1 MTGSPSIVN
10 LRSSPLLSTSLCASL
25 GLKLPPLRLPD
36 PLSPPNPPEPPDPPD
51 CWPNYLYFF
60 VAFDSPWGF
69 FRSPLLQSSSFL
81 CTTPP
86 RSQISDLRP
95 SFSLTGTLVSSGG
108 TPSLT
113 AICRLFSGLYPA
125 YTLTRFVSG
134 FVIYFPTVSRICW
147 LDSGFTSLIS
157 WKCVPCLVTFAYMK
171 AWLVY
176 KALVSHLPWLCVD
189 HMCHV
194 YSFMEQFVVL
204 LFPPCGFKCN
214 VGTKI
219 FSGVARWLTL
229 SSPRGM
235 GWCFSDVSE
244 VPLFDGVRR
253 CYVFLATLVE
263 GIDLKASLVAKEGSV
278 FDAFNSDLSSGASLP
293 GCRCVY
299 ASSVEFANS
308 HLFHCFCLNY
318 GCSFSFLICLTMLWV
333 IEFACLAP
341 SSLLYPPPVENS

>member
-10 LRSSPLLSTSLCASL
+10 LRSSPPLSTSLCASL
-25 GLKLPPLRLPD
+25 VLKLPPLRLPD

-51 CWPNYLYFF
+51 SWPSYFGVF
-60 VAFDSPWGF
+60 WWYSTPYCNMQAL
-69 FRSPLLQSSSFL
+69 FRSL
-81 CTTPP
+81 
-86 RSQISDLRP
+86 
-95 SFSLTGTLVSSGG
+95 SGIH
-108 TPSLT
+108 S
-113 AICRLFSGLYPA
+113 YQ
-125 YTLTRFVSG
+125 
-134 FVIYFPTVSRICW
+134 
-147 LDSGFTSLIS
+147 
-157 WKCVPCLVTFAYMK
+157 
-171 AWLVY
+171 
-176 KALVSHLPWLCVD
+176 
-189 HMCHV
+189 
-194 YSFMEQFVVL
+194 QFVVL
-204 LFPPCGFKCN
+204 LFPPCGGFKCN

-229 SSPRGM
+229 SSPRDM
-235 GWCFSDVSE
+235 GWCLSDASE

-308 HLFHCFCLNY
+308 HLSLCFCLNY

-333 IEFACLAP
+333 TEFACLAP
-341 SSLLYPPPVENS
+341 SSLLYPPSLENS